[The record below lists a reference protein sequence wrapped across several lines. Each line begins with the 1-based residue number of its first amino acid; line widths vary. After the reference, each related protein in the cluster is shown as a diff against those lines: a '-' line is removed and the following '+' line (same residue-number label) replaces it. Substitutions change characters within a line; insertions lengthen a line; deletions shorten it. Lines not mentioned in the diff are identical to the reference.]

1 MNLGLGLI
9 TFHRALNY
17 GAVLQ
22 TYALYSVLTRL
33 GGNVTVL
40 DYRNPVLEERHKPL
54 CVSTCRKWTDLVRLL
69 FLSRNHNH
77 KYRKFRRFLMDNV
90 NLSGPLC
97 NLRDLERVSD
107 DYAGFIT
114 GSDQV
119 WNGNITGWDPAYFLV
134 FTDVDKRNSYAA
146 SFGFAEIPEG
156 RSEEYR
162 RLLCGFKHM
171 SVREQQAATV
181 IQGLIGKRPE
191 VVLDPTLLLRADEW
205 EEISIRPKRKRYILV
220 YGFAGENYLRFASG
234 LARKT
239 GLRIV
244 CIGNPLF
251 PKPCFAYERDA
262 GPEEFLGLFRD
273 ASYIVTNSFHG
284 VAFAINFNV
293 PFFLEF
299 LPEAS
304 GVNARLENIVD
315 LFGLSGRLISRGE
328 IANQEFSMDFSL
340 INSTLESERQKSFR
354 FLRMLVSQLG

>member
-191 VVLDPTLLLRADEW
+191 VVWIRLCYYELTNGKRFPSGPDEKVYTGLR
-205 EEISIRPKRKRYILV
+205 I
-220 YGFAGENYLRFASG
+220 AGENYLRFASG

-244 CIGNPLF
+244 CIGNLF
-251 PKPCFAYERDA
+251 SPNQ
-262 GPEEFLGLFRD
+262 
-273 ASYIVTNSFHG
+273 V
-284 VAFAINFNV
+284 
-293 PFFLEF
+293 
-299 LPEAS
+299 LPTRETPDQRSSWVCS
-304 GVNARLENIVD
+304 GMPH
-315 LFGLSGRLISRGE
+315 IS
-328 IANQEFSMDFSL
+328 
-340 INSTLESERQKSFR
+340 
-354 FLRMLVSQLG
+354 